1 MSPDN
6 YKNKSDFVDEF
17 SLKIEEL
24 GHPRIYG
31 QILGWL
37 LICDPPHQSFSDLI
51 ENLDI
56 SKASISNTTRMLIER
71 GLIEKVR
78 IKGER
83 QIYFKLKD
91 GSVIDFMQ
99 KQLKLALDLEEITTK
114 GLKLIE
120 KEADT
125 DPQRLKKAN
134 DFHRFLAEQTKDLI
148 QNYKAENNT

>member
-1 MSPDN
+1 MSPSSYN
-6 YKNKSDFVDEF
+6 SKSDFVEAF

-37 LICDPPHQSFSDLI
+37 LICDPPHQSFPNLM

-56 SKASISNTTRMLIER
+56 SKASVSNVTRMLLER

-83 QIYFKLKD
+83 QIYFKLKE

-99 KQLKLALDLEEITTK
+99 KQLRLALDLEEITSK
-114 GLKLIE
+114 GLEFLSKE
-120 KEADT
+120 KDT
-125 DPQRLKKAN
+125 DSKRLEKAN
-134 DFHRFLAEQTKDLI
+134 DFHRFLAEQSENLI
-148 QNYKAENNT
+148 KKYKADHDL

>member
-1 MSPDN
+1 MSAN
-6 YKNKSDFVDEF
+6 SYSSKSDFVEAF

-37 LICDPPHQSFSDLI
+37 LICDPPHQSFPDLM

-56 SKASISNTTRMLIER
+56 SKASVSNVTRMLLER

-83 QIYFKLKD
+83 QIYFKLKE
-91 GSVIDFMQ
+91 GSIIDFMQ
-99 KQLKLALDLEEITTK
+99 KQLRLALDLEEITSK
-114 GLKLIE
+114 GLEFLSTE
-120 KEADT
+120 KDT
-125 DPQRLKKAN
+125 DPKRLKKAN
-134 DFHRFLAEQTKDLI
+134 DFHRFLAEQSENLI
-148 QNYKAENNT
+148 EKYKADHDL